1 MLLNYWFKAWFWP
14 FLPYVKT
21 AYLGSKQQLSGRGWC
36 KYWPWASRGAE
47 LRPTPWPDAHRTM
60 VATALTHQWN
70 TGNRGRRPGM
80 SFSLHS
86 SSWVLEPGYGRDIQV
101 SPPPPPPHMMDVDTF
116 LNRPITFIIWGQ
128 SSQYI
133 FITVLLKMCAMLLKT
148 LSMNSP
154 FRKKKLKMMQTGF
167 FFAFRQR
174 WYDWSKSR
182 VDGKCHPTVN
192 WQQLFCFIILN
203 IHCKVECVLMW
214 TTEL

>member
-1 MLLNYWFKAWFWP
+1 MNWIWTSKNQYLQVTQSKLRILKLDVGPVRAPHFENYLYYKKIAYMLLNYWFKAWFWP

-154 FRKKKLKMMQTGF
+154 FRKK
-167 FFAFRQR
+167 
-174 WYDWSKSR
+174 
-182 VDGKCHPTVN
+182 N
-192 WQQLFCFIILN
+192 
-203 IHCKVECVLMW
+203 
-214 TTEL
+214 

>member
-21 AYLGSKQQLSGRGWC
+21 AYLGSKRQLSGRGWC

-47 LRPTPWPDAHRTM
+47 LRLTPWPDAHRTM

-101 SPPPPPPHMMDVDTF
+101 SPPPPPPAPHDGCGHI
-116 LNRPITFIIWGQ
+116 PQ
-128 SSQYI
+128 SSYNFHHLGPI
-133 FITVLLKMCAMLLKT
+133 ISVHLHYCPAENVCNAFKNII
-148 LSMNSP
+148 NEFP
-154 FRKKKLKMMQTGF
+154 F
-167 FFAFRQR
+167 
-174 WYDWSKSR
+174 
-182 VDGKCHPTVN
+182 
-192 WQQLFCFIILN
+192 
-203 IHCKVECVLMW
+203 
-214 TTEL
+214 